1 MFGVLL
7 SLAGSILFLTALAMT
22 LRANAT
28 STVPFWRNPA
38 ETPVGSVAMRSIGAG
53 LLVFGAVMLTAE
65 GWRWPGA
72 DRARRSGDRLR
83 GARPAQPAHR
93 GHHGRRLSALRTA

>member
-1 MFGVLL
+1 MNVFGVLL

-65 GWRWPGA
+65 GWRWPVLIVLVVPGIA
-72 DRARRSGDRLR
+72 FVALALHNRRIAATTGGD
-83 GARPAQPAHR
+83 
-93 GHHGRRLSALRTA
+93 